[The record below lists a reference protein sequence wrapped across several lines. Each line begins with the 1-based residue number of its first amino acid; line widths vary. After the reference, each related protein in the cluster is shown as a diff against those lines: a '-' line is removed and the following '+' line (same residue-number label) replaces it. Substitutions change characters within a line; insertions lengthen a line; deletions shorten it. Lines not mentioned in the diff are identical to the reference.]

1 MNSWLFIVAPGDT
14 YAYTIL
20 GTFLCTYVKCTY
32 SKTQHLDRFYGCCCE
47 NKVWHWVFFHTPHP
61 TGSRTRHLWNSFHQL
76 LVLASIGSG
85 ISRGNSHTLCMPY
98 SLSLHHVQR
107 GQCSL
112 EFLSSPRFNP
122 NHPDLA
128 SQKIRLQESAICSAP
143 SNILVHDLNA
153 KGHCLKVFPPY
164 NLKFLKVWSLNH
176 RWNGNK
182 RPSSPHTIPCSC
194 PPIAGLQSSPKFTQ
208 IH

>member
-85 ISRGNSHTLCMPY
+85 ISRSKSHTLCMPY

-112 EFLSSPRFNP
+112 EFLSSPRFEP
-122 NHPDLA
+122 
-128 SQKIRLQESAICSAP
+128 KP
-143 SNILVHDLNA
+143 SWSCLPEDSITGECHMYNILVHDLQA
-153 KGHCLKVFPPY
+153 KEHCLKVFPPY

-194 PPIAGLQSSPKFTQ
+194 PPIAGLQSWAKRLTEN
-208 IH
+208 